1 MGRHDTAAGGA
12 LGRPVNPWPAL
23 HVQGCMLRD
32 LAFGFRLLRRAPGM
46 ALTASFTLALGI
58 AATTALVSVVY
69 AVVVNPLP
77 FPESRQLVQIWRS
90 ELPALTY
97 GSAAFPRYLD
107 WRAGQ
112 RPFTDLGAWAPRGM
126 TLGGAEGPE
135 RVSGA
140 TASSSYFSVIG
151 QPLLAGRWFSDDE
164 DRRGGPRVAVIGEGL
179 WRRRFG
185 GMASAIGRDIQID
198 GDVYTVIGVAP
209 ASFAEVWRYD
219 IWIPLGLVADPG
231 NRGSNFL
238 LTIGRLR
245 PGLTIDTARAQ
256 MGELAAQMTRDHP
269 SDDYTFTLR
278 DVHDVVTQGASR
290 GLWVL
295 LGATVLL
302 LLIGCTNVANLMLA
316 RSVAR
321 ERDLAVRAS
330 LGASR
335 HQLVSQ
341 VLGETV
347 ALGVVGSVAGA
358 ALAWALLRGFVAV
371 APPNFPRL
379 SAITIDVRVLA
390 ITIGVGVLSGL
401 VAGLLPALNLVRS
414 ELTAAS
420 HGGATRGTT
429 ARRAR
434 SAGRLLVVSEMAL
447 ALALVTTAGV
457 MIKSL
462 LRLQDVDLGLTREPM
477 LTFAVSLPP
486 LVADGDEAIRRFQTE
501 FLRRVRG
508 IPGVTHASAINMLP
522 VAATGNNGVVRR
534 PDQLGERDGVP
545 VTEIRVVMDGYV
557 DAMGMRLLAG
567 RAIDERDR
575 PGTAAVAVVN
585 RSLAERLWPTLPA
598 AQVVGLQVRA
608 PFDTGNTLREV
619 IGVVAD
625 VRSRRPDAPPDP
637 EIHAPFAQIPWPT
650 LTYVV
655 RAEGDPLRL
664 TAPVR
669 AALAEMSPQVALA
682 AVRTFDDVVATATRT
697 SSLLSWLSVLFGT
710 LAGVLAVVGIYGLM
724 SYTVAQRERELAV
737 RAAVG
742 ASRRSLLALIVR
754 EGLMLSIAG
763 LAAGIAIAWAASG
776 VIASLLF
783 EVTATDA
790 TVFVLSAAALAGVAF
805 AGYAIPALRASRV
818 DPVAALRAE

>member
-1 MGRHDTAAGGA
+1 
-12 LGRPVNPWPAL
+12 
-23 HVQGCMLRD
+23 MLRD
-32 LAFGFRLLRRAPGM
+32 LAFGFRLLRRAPGL
-46 ALTASFTLALGI
+46 ALTASSTLALGI

-77 FPESRQLVQIWRS
+77 YPESRQLVQVWRS

-97 GSAAFPRYLD
+97 GSTAFPRYLD

-112 RPFTDLGAWAPRGM
+112 RPFTDLGAWAPVGM
-126 TLGGAEGPE
+126 TLGGVEGPE

-151 QPLLAGRWFSDDE
+151 QPPLAGRWFSEDE
-164 DRRGGPRVAVIGEGL
+164 DRRGGPRVAVISEGL

-185 GMASAIGRDIQID
+185 GAAAAIGRDLQID
-198 GDVYTVIGVAP
+198 GEVYTVIGVAP
-209 ASFAEVWRYD
+209 ASFGEVWRYD
-219 IWIPLGLVADPG
+219 IWTPLGLAADPA
-231 NRGSNFL
+231 NRGSNYL
-238 LTIGRLR
+238 LTVGRLR
-245 PGLTIDTARAQ
+245 PGVALDTARAQ
-256 MGELAAQMTRDHP
+256 MGELAAQMTRDHAE
-269 SDDYTFTLR
+269 DDYTFTLR
-278 DVHDVVTQGASR
+278 DLHDVVTQGASR

-321 ERDLAVRAS
+321 ERDLIVRAS
-330 LGASR
+330 LGAGR
-335 HQLVSQ
+335 RQLVSQ

-347 ALGVVGSVAGA
+347 ALGVAGSVAGA
-358 ALAWALLRGFVAV
+358 ALAWALLRAFVAV

-379 SAITIDVRVLA
+379 SAIAIDVRVLA

-401 VAGLLPALNLVRS
+401 IAGLLPAIGLVRS
-414 ELTAAS
+414 DLTAAS

-457 MIKSL
+457 MVKSL
-462 LRLQDVDLGLTREPM
+462 LRLQDVDLGVTREPM

-501 FLRRVRG
+501 FLRRLRD

-522 VAATGNNGVVRR
+522 VAATGRNGTVRR
-534 PDQLGERDGVP
+534 PDQVGEREGVP
-545 VTEIRVVMDGYV
+545 VTEVRVVMDGYA
-557 DAMGMRLLAG
+557 DAMGIRLLAG

-575 PGTAAVAVVN
+575 PDTAAVAVVN
-585 RSLAERLWPTLPA
+585 RSLAERLWPTLSPS
-598 AQVVGLQVRA
+598 QVIGLQVGS
-608 PFDTGNTLREV
+608 PFDTGNAVREV

-637 EIHAPFAQIPWPT
+637 EIHAPFAQVPFPT

-655 RAEGDPLRL
+655 RAQGDPTRL
-664 TAPVR
+664 TGPVR

-710 LAGVLAVVGIYGLM
+710 LAGALAVVGIYGLM

-742 ASRRSLLALIVR
+742 ASRQSLLGLIMR
-754 EGLMLSIAG
+754 EGLVLSTIGIAAG
-763 LAAGIAIAWAASG
+763 LAIAWAASG
-776 VIASLLF
+776 VIASLLY
-783 EVTATDA
+783 EVTATDVA
-790 TVFVLSAAALAGVAF
+790 VFVLSAMALAATACG
-805 AGYAIPALRASRV
+805 GYLVPAIRASRV
-818 DPVAALRAE
+818 EPAAALRSE